1 MDRKRGVTTRPA
13 ASEEIEFWNH
23 ARTSLLTL
31 SNIYTN
37 STTGDTIS
45 RVNRLISAWPSD
57 DTVPSEG
64 LDGVKTI
71 YKKLNTGLK
80 DIETASNHE
89 VKAIDQALDQLGI
102 LIALRQATETAAD
115 KRNKRPNRGPSPS
128 STPTPVG
135 APPVSGTVRGV
146 SITLPPRNS
155 AGTPL
160 AIAVSREKSRREG
173 IFRQLPL
180 REGRTIAFHPP
191 PKPIKDADQSDWILA
206 VITRCI
212 NSDKHKYEV
221 RDVDDEN
228 PETYATTLKS
238 IIPLP
243 DPNAPAGTPESISVC
258 PEYGKGTIVL
268 ALYPDTS
275 CFYRAEVVTPP
286 RDMQPTGRSYLPT
299 YELKF
304 EDDEE
309 QSQIISAQYVVEFPK
324 D

>member
-1 MDRKRGVTTRPA
+1 MDRKRGVATRPA
-13 ASEEIEFWNH
+13 ASEEIELWNRV
-23 ARTSLLTL
+23 RTPLLTL
-31 SNIYTN
+31 SSIYTN
-37 STTGDTIS
+37 PATAETIG
-45 RVNRLISAWPSD
+45 RVNRLISAWPND

-80 DIETASNHE
+80 DLETASNNE
-89 VKAIDQALDQLGI
+89 VKAIDQALDKLGI

-135 APPVSGTVRGV
+135 APPASGAARGV

-160 AIAVSREKSRREG
+160 SIAVSREKSRREG
-173 IFRQLPL
+173 INRQLPL

-228 PETYATTLKS
+228 PETYTTTTKS

-243 DPNAPAGTPESISVC
+243 DPNAPAGAPESISVC

-275 CFYRAEVVTPP
+275 FTPP